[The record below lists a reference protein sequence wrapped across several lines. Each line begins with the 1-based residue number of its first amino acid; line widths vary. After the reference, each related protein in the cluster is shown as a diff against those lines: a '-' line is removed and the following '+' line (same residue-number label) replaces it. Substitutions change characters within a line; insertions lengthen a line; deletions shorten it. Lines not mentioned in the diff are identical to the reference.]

1 MKITD
6 SILELLKHSEKV
18 ALPGFGLFRL
28 SRAEAVLLKKEES
41 LLPPSYKVD
50 LEIDYTVWEEGLI
63 SYIATRN
70 HQDRQQVALE
80 VDKLAQFWKNQIQ
93 EGETRIDM
101 MPLGSLFLEENSHVF
116 KGARVDFVKS
126 DLFGLQEISL
136 QKLKHGKP
144 SQNTNFSKYFWWG
157 LFILVL
163 FSLAVLFIPEVR
175 LVVLGG
181 VSELENN
188 LIK

>member
-50 LEIDYTVWEEGLI
+50 LEIDYTVWEEELI

-70 HQDRQQVALE
+70 HQHRQQVALE

-101 MPLGSLFLEENSHVF
+101 TPLGALYLEENSHVF
-116 KGARVDFVKS
+116 KGVRVDSLRS
-126 DLFGLQEISL
+126 DLYGLQEISL
-136 QKLKHGKP
+136 QKLKRGKT
-144 SQNTNFSKYFWWG
+144 SQKPYYPTYLWWG
-157 LFILVL
+157 LLILLL
-163 FSLAVLFIPEVR
+163 FSLAVFFIPELR
-175 LVVLGG
+175 ELVLGSAT
-181 VSELENN
+181 VFDNN
-188 LIK
+188 LTK